1 MKRAATA
8 RLTPVLG
15 WLLAGMLGL
24 LLAAGCSDPP
34 AAGSPPLPLVE
45 VREGLLQAGA
55 EPPRRVSLPHKDYR
69 ARRVFAA
76 HRFEARFDL
85 PAALQGERLVLQL
98 DSWPDGGRIL
108 LNGHEVADEPTSTAD
123 RVVRYLRPFAFS
135 LPPGLLKPEGN
146 RLQIDW
152 GSRETL
158 VLVPRVLIAERTRL
172 LPLYE
177 RKLFWEHTVVQGSM
191 VFAAVVAVVMLGV
204 WGQQRRREAPV
215 EYLLI
220 GLSALGWIIFNAV
233 LLWSPVA
240 ASWFLW
246 RRVIGFA
253 GIGLFVLAMWVCLA
267 RLAGWRSR
275 LFDGLCAAWFV
286 LGPLAMVAGFLLT
299 GATHL
304 PGTEMLWSLGAAG
317 LGLVPLL
324 VLLRAVWRGPGPRLV
339 LLLAFVLVSVGI
351 AVREALIYVFQ
362 DPIGTVHLG
371 LQLMAPLWLATACG
385 LLVQDF
391 VRTLRQAAAERAA
404 VDRRLAEREAE
415 LAVLHARERAH
426 ATDEE
431 RHRIM
436 QDMHDG
442 LGSQLVSSL
451 ALAERGQLSPPQTAE
466 LLRACI
472 DDLRLAIDTLG
483 EGQVDLALAAGNLR
497 FRMTPRLRAAGLR
510 VRWDM
515 AALPEALAVPGS
527 VALPVLRVLQEALA
541 NATRHAHA
549 SQLQV
554 HLALQG
560 GELLLTVQDDGKGFD
575 LADHAPGKGLAGM
588 HKRARGLGARLAIDS
603 SERGTCVSLRLP
615 VAAPPAPGADGVA
628 ALPAGT
634 PVPPAAT
641 PRP

>member
-1 MKRAATA
+1 M
-8 RLTPVLG
+8 
-15 WLLAGMLGL
+15 
-24 LLAAGCSDPP
+24 
-34 AAGSPPLPLVE
+34 
-45 VREGLLQAGA
+45 
-55 EPPRRVSLPHKDYR
+55 
-69 ARRVFAA
+69 
-76 HRFEARFDL
+76 
-85 PAALQGERLVLQL
+85 LQL

-108 LNGHEVADEPTSTAD
+108 INGHEVADEPSSTAD
-123 RVVRYLRPFAFS
+123 RVVRYLRPFAFA
-135 LPPGLLKPEGN
+135 LPPGLLQAQDN

-158 VLVPRVLIAERTRL
+158 VLVPRLLIGERELL
-172 LPLYE
+172 LPMYE

-191 VFAAVVAVVMLGV
+191 VFAAVVTLVMLGI

-246 RRVIGFA
+246 RRMIGFV

-275 LFDGLCAAWFV
+275 AFDVLCAAWLV
-286 LGPLAMVAGFLLT
+286 LGPLIMLGGFALT

-304 PGTEMLWSLGAAG
+304 PGAEMLWSLGAAG
-317 LGLVPLL
+317 LGLVPLVVL
-324 VLLRAVWRGPGPRLV
+324 VRAVLRQPGPRGV
-339 LLLAFVLVSVGI
+339 VLLAFVLVSVGI

-404 VDRRLAEREAE
+404 VDRRLAAREAE
-415 LAVLHARERAH
+415 LALLHAREREH
-426 ATDEE
+426 ATGEE
-431 RHRIM
+431 RLRIM

-451 ALAERGQLSPPQTAE
+451 ALAERGQLSPTQTAE

-472 DDLRLAIDTLG
+472 EIG
-483 EGQVDLALAAGNLR
+483 
-497 FRMTPRLRAAGLR
+497 RAH
-510 VRWDM
+510 V
-515 AALPEALAVPGS
+515 
-527 VALPVLRVLQEALA
+527 
-541 NATRHAHA
+541 
-549 SQLQV
+549 
-554 HLALQG
+554 
-560 GELLLTVQDDGKGFD
+560 
-575 LADHAPGKGLAGM
+575 
-588 HKRARGLGARLAIDS
+588 
-603 SERGTCVSLRLP
+603 
-615 VAAPPAPGADGVA
+615 
-628 ALPAGT
+628 
-634 PVPPAAT
+634 
-641 PRP
+641 